1 MGKALLV
8 FAVAVVALASVR
20 AESIPFTEEDL
31 ATEDSLW
38 DLYERWSSHHG
49 VARTHREK
57 HLRFDFFK
65 ENAKYIHESNR
76 MGKSYNL
83 SLNKFGDMTREE
95 FRRTYAGS
103 RINRHSLY
111 KDGRTG
117 NGSFMYDNAIDLPA
131 AIDWRQ
137 KGAVTNVKDQGKCGG
152 CVCLIYYKL
161 NNFIAF

>member
-8 FAVAVVALASVR
+8 VFAVAVALASTVR
-20 AESIPFTEEDL
+20 VESIPFTEEDL

-65 ENAKYIHESNR
+65 ENAEYIHESNR

-103 RINRHSLY
+103 RINRHSLMY

-117 NGSFMYDNAIDLPA
+117 FMYENAIDLPG

-137 KGAVTNVKDQGKCGG
+137 KGAVTNVKDQGKCGAW
-152 CVCLIYYKL
+152 V
-161 NNFIAF
+161 